1 MRLGVT
7 GPGWCASTYK
17 RSTCRRLNCRP
28 AKGGRAVLDLAAQTD
43 DRGQDLG
50 DPLSPI
56 TGTLSATELPPLDRR
71 HLRR

>member
-1 MRLGVT
+1 MVREHVQEVDVSTTQLP
-7 GPGWCASTYK
+7 PGEG
-17 RSTCRRLNCRP
+17 RSRR
-28 AKGGRAVLDLAAQTD
+28 ADLAAQTD